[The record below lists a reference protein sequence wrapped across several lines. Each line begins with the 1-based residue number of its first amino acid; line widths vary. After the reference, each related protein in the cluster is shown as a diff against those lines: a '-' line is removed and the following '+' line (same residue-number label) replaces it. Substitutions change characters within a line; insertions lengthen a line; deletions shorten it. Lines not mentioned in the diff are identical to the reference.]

1 MISVSPDSL
10 LLHRKVLN
18 SLTWD
23 VWFSLRVISDVL
35 TTCIFFFCKNSS
47 MSWLIPYLFGAVPG
61 SDLRGYFPGLRPQ
74 KICQIEHNSQLL
86 DSVCV
91 FFSQSTSL
99 SMVCHSGFGHHFS
112 PSYFNNACLDE
123 ITTSVLYTWVNLRIF
138 FFSTCLRDTGSFR
151 FPLIVSKM
159 F

>member
-35 TTCIFFFCKNSS
+35 TTCIFFFFCKNSS

-61 SDLRGYFPGLRPQ
+61 SDLRGYFPGLSPQ

-91 FFSQSTSL
+91 FFPSQQAFPWSATQDLAIISLHLTS
-99 SMVCHSGFGHHFS
+99 
-112 PSYFNNACLDE
+112 NNACLDE
-123 ITTSVLYTWVNLRIF
+123 IITSVLYTWVNLRIF
-138 FFSTCLRDTGSFR
+138 FFNLSQGHWKF
-151 FPLIVSKM
+151 
-159 F
+159 